1 MLSDHQLAYMRDA
14 QNKTLVETCDILR
27 LTRTPDGKGG
37 STEQWATYLASQ
49 PCRFAPVAQTQR
61 NSDGVLR
68 TVTET
73 ILTLAW
79 NADVTIKDRVVYE
92 GATYTITGEKPHTW
106 ITAKRL
112 AVQKI

>member
-1 MLSDHQLAYMRDA
+1 MLSDAQLAHMRA
-14 QNKTLVETCDILR
+14 EQAKTLVDTCDILR
-27 LTRTPDGKGG
+27 LTRAPDGKGG
-37 STEQWATYLASQ
+37 STEQWAAHLTSQ
-49 PCRFAPVAQTQR
+49 PCRFAPVTQTQR
-61 NSDGVLR
+61 NADGVLR
-68 TVTET
+68 SVTET

-79 NADVTIKDRVVYE
+79 DADATVKDRVIYG

>member
-1 MLSDHQLAYMRDA
+1 MLSDTQLAYMRAA
-14 QNKTLVETCDILR
+14 QNETLVDTCDILR
-27 LTRTPDGKGG
+27 LTRSPDGKGG
-37 STEQWATYLASQ
+37 SIEQWATHLMSQ

-61 NSDGVLR
+61 NADGVLR

-79 NADVTIKDRVVYE
+79 DVDVTDKDRVIYG
-92 GATYTITGEKPHTW
+92 GATYAITGEKPHTW